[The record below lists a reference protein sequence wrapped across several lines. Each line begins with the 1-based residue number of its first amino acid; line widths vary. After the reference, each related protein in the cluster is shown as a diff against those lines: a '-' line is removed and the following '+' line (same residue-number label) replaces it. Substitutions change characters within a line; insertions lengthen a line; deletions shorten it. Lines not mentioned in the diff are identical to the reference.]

1 MFRREEGYFWLA
13 VALPVLVHIELPT
26 ERPSTLD
33 RASVT
38 EQDVSASREFLH
50 MAIPRGIQLLNGRVS
65 KAVELQN
72 DTGLS
77 RRSLITSDSFPFSMI
92 RVYPVYVLARSPG
105 EVFVV
110 YDQAFPEIITDLD
123 FLCKYPNSTCI
134 LVIKCQ
140 RVEIGPVI
148 VGHGD
153 PTRFVPIPLAKDNA
167 SRFVCP
173 LEFFFPMTRPGM
185 FCSFEIT
192 KRPFPELSLTSILC
206 AWILV
211 WQSTRKMYDT

>member
-1 MFRREEGYFWLA
+1 MVSSRASGFGC
-13 VALPVLVHIELPT
+13 HIELPT

-50 MAIPRGIQLLNGRVS
+50 MSIPVGTSFSMEGFPRLSSFKMIL
-65 KAVELQN
+65 
-72 DTGLS
+72 GLS
-77 RRSLITSDSFPFSMI
+77 RRSLITSNAFPFSVI

-110 YDQAFPEIITDLD
+110 YDQACPEIITDLV
-123 FLCKYPNSTCI
+123 FLCKYPNSICI

-148 VGHGD
+148 VG
-153 PTRFVPIPLAKDNA
+153 
-167 SRFVCP
+167 
-173 LEFFFPMTRPGM
+173 
-185 FCSFEIT
+185 
-192 KRPFPELSLTSILC
+192 
-206 AWILV
+206 
-211 WQSTRKMYDT
+211 